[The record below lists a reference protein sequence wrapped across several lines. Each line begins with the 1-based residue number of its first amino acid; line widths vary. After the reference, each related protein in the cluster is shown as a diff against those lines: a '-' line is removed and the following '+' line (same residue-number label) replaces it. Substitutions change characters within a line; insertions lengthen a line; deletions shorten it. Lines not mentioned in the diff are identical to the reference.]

1 MVITV
6 CGKTPELGEGVYIA
20 ENAAVIG
27 DAHLEKGASVWFGAS
42 VRADQAPIT
51 IGENSNIQDNVTLH
65 TRPDSPLCIGKNVT
79 IGHNAVV
86 HCARVGDNSL
96 IGMGAVLLDGAVIGA
111 DCVVGAGAVVTQNTA
126 VPDGTMML
134 GVPAKPVKKL
144 DTGAIA
150 LLRQPNRY
158 VALAKEYLK

>member
-6 CGKTPELGEGVYIA
+6 CGKTPKLGEGVYIA

-27 DAHLEKGASVWFGAS
+27 GAHLEKGASVWFGAS

-65 TRPDSPLCIGKNVT
+65 TRPGSPLYIGKNVT
-79 IGHNAVV
+79 VGHNAVV

-111 DCVVGAGAVVTQNTA
+111 DCVVGAGAVVTQNTV

-144 DTGAIA
+144 DADAIA